1 MVKKI
6 TASFLATLF
15 MISAMPFFNSISATA
30 MTDGNFTFTVYDEK
44 ATVRGCLATV
54 YGEITIPDTLG
65 GYPVVAIGS
74 SAFDNYKELT
84 GVVIPDSVTMIDGG
98 AFQNCTGIKRVV
110 LPKKI
115 SEISS
120 SAFANCS
127 SLEEITLPETVTSIN
142 SGAFEGCA
150 SLKGIKIPENVTYI
164 GSSAFS
170 GCISLKEINIPQQL
184 KEINNDVFSNCRSL
198 EKIDFVNITYIGQ
211 SSFENCK
218 ALKEIY
224 IPQYIKYIY
233 DNAFIGCSG
242 IEKITVSSKNNVYHS
257 FQNCFISTVNKK
269 LIFGCKNSIIPDN
282 GSVNKIGSYAFYGC
296 TDLEKITLP
305 DKINEIGE
313 YAFAYCKNLTDLI
326 VKSDVNCPYG
336 WYNTVFSENIKMTI
350 TCFENSDLWNY
361 AKRNNIPCKSY
372 YALDP
377 AKIQLIGATKLL
389 VAEENNTEYS
399 VDRKNWQSEPLF
411 TDLQPT
417 TVYNVYKRNSDDNSK
432 LGEPIQIET
441 DEIDNL
447 DGMKNSQKLV
457 YVRKALL
464 LCENRMSA
472 DVNNDFSVDIID
484 LIALKKQLCND

>member
-54 YGEITIPDTLG
+54 YGEITIPNTLG
-65 GYPVVAIGS
+65 GYPVVAIGG

-84 GVVIPDSVTMIDGG
+84 GVVIPDSVTMIDGC

-115 SEISS
+115 NEISG

-127 SLEEITLPETVTSIN
+127 SLEEITLPETVTSI
-142 SGAFEGCA
+142 SSCAFQNCT

-184 KEINNDVFSNCRSL
+184 KEINYDVFSNCRSL

-211 SSFENCK
+211 SSFGNCK

-224 IPQYIKYIY
+224 IPQYVEHVS
-233 DNAFIGCSG
+233 NTAFMGCGG

-257 FQNCFISTVNKK
+257 FQNCLISTVDKV
-269 LIFGCKNSIIPDN
+269 LILGCKNSIIPDN

-296 TDLEKITLP
+296 TGLEKITLP
-305 DKINEIGE
+305 DKINVIDI
-313 YAFAYCKNLTDLI
+313 YAFAYCENLTDLT
-326 VKSDVNCPYG
+326 VKSNVYD
-336 WYNTVFSENIKMTI
+336 YNTFHTCFLKSKKLTI
-350 TCFENSDLWNY
+350 TCLENSALWNY
-361 AKRNNIPCKSY
+361 AKRNNIPCKPY

-399 VDRKNWQSEPLF
+399 VDCKNWQSEPLF

-417 TVYNVYKRNSDDNSK
+417 TVYNVYKRNSDDTSK

-447 DGMKNSQKLV
+447 DGMKSSQKLV